1 MSARQVL
8 TSIAYGLLKIGAIVF
23 LFPIFW
29 ENIQNP
35 NITGDIAVN
44 RLLLWGVIYLVVTFI
59 ILVISRENFN
69 MFGFMIILFASGYK
83 IIDILISK
91 GLHTDTALYFF
102 VLCIC
107 FYFMTKE
114 FRTRRRMVTGGF

>member
-1 MSARQVL
+1 M
-8 TSIAYGLLKIGAIVF
+8 TSFAYGLLKIGAVIY

-35 NITGDIAVN
+35 DITGNIAVG
-44 RLLLWGVIYLVVTFI
+44 RLLLWGIIYLVVTFI

-69 MFGFMIILFASGYK
+69 LFGFMIVLFASGYK
-83 IIDILISK
+83 IIDTLINE
-91 GLHTDTALYFF
+91 GLAADLAVYFF
-102 VLCIC
+102 VLCVC

-114 FRTRRRMVTGGF
+114 FRTRRRMPAGGF